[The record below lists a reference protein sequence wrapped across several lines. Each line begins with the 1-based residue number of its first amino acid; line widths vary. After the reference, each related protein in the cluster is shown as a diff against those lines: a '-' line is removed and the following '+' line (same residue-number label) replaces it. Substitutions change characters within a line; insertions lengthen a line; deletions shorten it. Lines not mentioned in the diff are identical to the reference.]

1 MYFMN
6 GDLSRAYR
14 RLKKKNGWED
24 SGKITSEMKA
34 AMRKLSPVPE
44 AMAEELADFYLQDP
58 VTADALNKS
67 EEILELLNGTWGAE
81 NSILESDDWDFLKEQ
96 VNAWAIDMDMDVVTN
111 VMKAVVSNGGF
122 TEK

>member
-24 SGKITSEMKA
+24 TRKITSEMKA